1 MPPSSTRFH
10 PPMNDLQSDDLQSDD
25 VHTRRLEPREWAAV
39 FPIVVQLRPGLDA
52 EQFLDRVRRQ
62 SHGGYELVG
71 AYRNGRLIGV
81 LGMRPVHTLVRG
93 PHLHVDDIVIEESE
107 RRAGGGR
114 ALMAYAEADARARG
128 MTAVFLDARPEAIGF
143 YQAIGYELHTTPS
156 MKKIL

>member
-1 MPPSSTRFH
+1 VT
-10 PPMNDLQSDDLQSDD
+10 QSDDSRRDE
-25 VHTRRLEPREWAAV
+25 VHARRLEPHEWAAV
-39 FPIVVQLRPGLDA
+39 FPIVAQLRPHLDV
-52 EQFLDRVRRQ
+52 EEFLARVRRQ
-62 SHGGYELVG
+62 SHSGYELVG
-71 AYRNGRLIGV
+71 AFRNGRLIGL

-128 MTAVFLDARPEAIGF
+128 MTAVFLDARPAAIGF

>member
-1 MPPSSTRFH
+1 VTP
-10 PPMNDLQSDDLQSDD
+10 SDDSNRDE
-25 VHTRRLEPREWAAV
+25 VHARRLEPHEWAAV
-39 FPIVVQLRPGLDA
+39 FPIVAQLRPHLDV
-52 EQFLDRVRRQ
+52 EEFLARVRRQ
-62 SHGGYELVG
+62 SHSGYELVG
-71 AYRNGRLIGV
+71 AFRNGRLIGL

-128 MTAVFLDARPEAIGF
+128 MTAVFLDARPAAIGF